1 MQRLGHID
9 DARLYFGRDLAAP
22 ELVAIADGE
31 AAVFSSHAPGWA
43 GSNED
48 AAALIP
54 LGGDAAFFAVADG
67 VGGAPAGEQASR
79 VAIEAVWSRLS
90 EARSAESPTP
100 GLMLEAIEAAQQAVR
115 ALGLGAATTLAAL
128 EVRGARVR
136 PYHVGDS
143 RVLVI
148 GQRGRIKLQTVCH
161 SPVGFAVEA
170 GVLNER
176 AAMHHVDRHLVSNV
190 LGAADTR
197 IEVGSQLVLSRF
209 DTALLGSDGLF
220 DNLFVHEIAEA
231 LCSGALRSGVEAL
244 VAMALRRMQGAAG
257 RGPSKPDDL
266 TVVAFRRAAPRAP
279 GPNETRRKARSS
291 P

>member
-9 DARLYFGRDLAAP
+9 EARLYFGRDLAEP

-31 AAVFSSHAPGWA
+31 AAVFSSRAPDLPGA
-43 GSNED
+43 NED

-54 LGGDAAFFAVADG
+54 LGADAALFVVADG

-90 EARSAESPTP
+90 EARAVEAATP
-100 GLMLEAIEAAQQAVR
+100 GLILEAIEAAQQAVR
-115 ALGLGAATTLAAL
+115 AIGLGAATTLAAL
-128 EVRGARVR
+128 EVRGAQVR

-143 RVLVI
+143 RVLVV

-170 GVLNER
+170 GVLDER
-176 AAMHHVDRHLVSNV
+176 DAMHHADRHLVSNV
-190 LGAADTR
+190 LGSSDAR
-197 IEVGSQLVLSRF
+197 IEVGSPLALARF

-220 DNLFVHEIAEA
+220 DNLYVHEVVE
-231 LCSGALRSGVEAL
+231 ALRSGAIGAGVAAL
-244 VAMALRRMQGAAG
+244 AAAARTRMRAGAA

-266 TVVAFRRAAPRAP
+266 TVVAFRRAARARQT
-279 GPNETRRKARSS
+279 NETRRKARSS